1 MSKKR
6 LFLYIISSVAI
17 TLTLIIIGITTK
29 VIFGGLNINFL
40 EQRISTYLKT
50 EYEFNLKSD
59 DYTLMYNDEN
69 GIFIDVLNSN
79 LLLNNGISFRANQI
93 KIDFDLTDFF
103 FKKED
108 QLVTVM
114 IDEIAIKSG
123 QINNEI
129 LLKGSILEIKT
140 NYLRDIQNS
149 KISMSSALLTGDD
162 IFYEKFYLDFTYDF
176 EDSELN
182 ILGFNYGDIFI
193 SGPTYIKYN
202 LGKNLWQTKLEF
214 KAKKE
219 PLQAL
224 LSITDNAEL
233 DKVVS
238 GFVGWQTVSVTSEF
252 DFMSQSLLQDFVGE
266 MELNLS
272 GIYEL
277 EKILPIN
284 KFYKNFGNITSYNI
298 EMKKLGDQFK
308 IKIVDFKND
317 KVTFKKGSY
326 AIVDDN
332 LQNSNVNL
340 ITSVSK
346 KAVIDYIKSSISTRE
361 GNTNRALDFFKKNLN
376 EENNLVL
383 NFNFN
388 PLSKDI
394 KNSILNLKIKSQG
407 TINSNFIFDDNENP
421 NYTSGLVSY
430 NIQINDFLS
439 NDPVVKGELDLTDVK
454 AYIRQINLN
463 KQRNEILKITF
474 NSNIQDD
481 MDSEISFK
489 SIDSQIDLDG
499 NIRISKTNHLF
510 LDSFKLNNGRNVK
523 IQISGDLSERILNL
537 SIYGEMID
545 LSMNKVSANR
555 KVKDHYL
562 SKENYRINTEEAIF
576 AGGVRVID
584 FNAGISKQGELLSVN
599 SRASINDQT
608 LDYSREKNE
617 KFDINLISS
626 SDITYFV
633 NNTHPAKK
641 LLSNGE
647 LNMKSVRDLSTMN
660 AKVDIDLKDFVLI
673 NTPASLKI
681 LSIPSISGLVGIA
694 EGEEGIRFGYGQIS
708 YTESDKNFKDIDAF
722 AVSDSIGLVMEGEI
736 QREESMVDM
745 SGEISPIHLV
755 NAIIQNVPI
764 LGPIIIG
771 NEGEGLFSIDFSL
784 KGDVDDPEVSS
795 NPLTIIKPRIIE
807 RALEA
812 LSSNQV
818 IKQ

>member
-1 MSKKR
+1 MSKKL
-6 LFLYIISSVAI
+6 LFLYIISSVAGV
-17 TLTLIIIGITTK
+17 LTLVSIGVTVK

-59 DYTLMYNDEN
+59 DYTLMYNDDN
-69 GIFIDVLNSN
+69 GIFIDILNSN
-79 LLLNNGISFRANQI
+79 LLLNNEISFRANQI

-103 FKKED
+103 FDKED
-108 QLVTVM
+108 QLITVI

-129 LLKGSILEIKT
+129 FLKGSILEFKANSLSNI
-140 NYLRDIQNS
+140 RNS

-162 IFYEKFYLDFTYDF
+162 MFYEKFYFDFMYDF
-176 EDSELN
+176 VDRELN

-193 SGPTYIKYN
+193 SGPSYIKYN
-202 LGKNLWQTKLEF
+202 LEKNLWQTQLEI
-214 KAKKE
+214 KTKKE
-219 PLQAL
+219 PLKTL
-224 LSITDNAEL
+224 FNLTNNTEL

-238 GFVGWQTVSVTSEF
+238 GFIGWQTVSITSEF
-252 DFMSQSLLQDFVGE
+252 EFRDKSFLQYLVRE
-266 MELNLS
+266 MKLNLS

-298 EMKKLGDQFK
+298 EIKKLGDQFK
-308 IKIVDFKND
+308 IKVVDFKND
-317 KVTFKKGSY
+317 KVTFNKGSY
-326 AIVDDN
+326 VIVDDN
-332 LQNSNVNL
+332 LQDSNVNL

-346 KAVIDYIKSSISTRE
+346 KAVIDYITTSISTRE
-361 GNTNRALDFFKKNLN
+361 GNTNRALDFLRKNLN

-388 PLSKDI
+388 PLSRDI
-394 KNSILNLKIKSQG
+394 ENSILNMKIQSQG
-407 TINSNFIFDDNENP
+407 TINSNFVFDDNENP
-421 NYTSGLVSY
+421 NYTSGSVSY

-439 NDPVVKGELDLTDVK
+439 KDPVIKGELDLTNIK
-454 AYIRQINLN
+454 AYVRQINLL
-463 KQRNEILKITF
+463 KQRNEVLKINF
-474 NSNIQDD
+474 NSNIKNNI
-481 MDSEISFK
+481 DSEISFK
-489 SIDSQIDLDG
+489 SIDSQIELDG

-510 LDSFKLNNGRNVK
+510 LDSLSLNNGQNVQIK
-523 IQISGDLSERILNL
+523 IKGDLSERILNL

-545 LSMNKVSANR
+545 LSMNKISPKK
-555 KVKDHYL
+555 KVQNQYL
-562 SKENYRINTEEAIF
+562 SKENYKINTAKAIF
-576 AGGVRVID
+576 VGGVKVD
-584 FNAGISKQGELLSVN
+584 NFKAGISKQGELLSVN
-599 SRASINDQT
+599 SNAIINNHT
-608 LDYSREKNE
+608 LNYSREKNE
-617 KFDINLISS
+617 KVDINLINS

-633 NNTHPAKK
+633 NNNHPAKK
-641 LLSNGE
+641 LLSDGE
-647 LNMKSVRDLSTMN
+647 LKMKSVRDLSTMD
-660 AKVDIDLKDFVLI
+660 AKVEIDLKDFVLI

-681 LSIPSISGLVGIA
+681 LSIPSISGLVSIA
-694 EGEEGIRFGYGQIS
+694 EGEEGIRFGYGQIN
-708 YTESDKNFKDIDAF
+708 YTESDKKFKNIDAF

-736 QREESMVDM
+736 QRKESMVNM

-784 KGDVDDPEVSS
+784 KGNVDNPDVSS

-807 RALEA
+807 RALET
-812 LSSNQV
+812 LNSNQV
-818 IKQ
+818 IQQ

>member
-1 MSKKR
+1 MSKKL
-6 LFLYIISSVAI
+6 LFLYIMSSVAAVFTI
-17 TLTLIIIGITTK
+17 VIIGVTAK
-29 VIFGGLNINFL
+29 VMLGGLNINFL

-50 EYEFNLKSD
+50 EYDFNFKSD
-59 DYTLMYNDEN
+59 DYTLMYNNDN
-69 GIFIDVLNSN
+69 GIFIDILNSN
-79 LLLNNGISFRANQI
+79 LLLNNEISLRANQI
-93 KIDFDLTDFF
+93 KIDFDLTDLFF
-103 FKKED
+103 DKED

-114 IDEIAIKSG
+114 IDEIAILSD
-123 QINNEI
+123 QMDNNI
-129 LLKGSILEIKT
+129 FLNGSILEIKA
-140 NYLRDIQNS
+140 NSLRKIQNS

-162 IFYEKFYLDFTYDF
+162 IFYEKFHFDFTYDF
-176 EDSELN
+176 VDRKLN

-193 SGPTYIKYN
+193 SGPSYIKYN
-202 LGKNLWQTKLEF
+202 LEKNLWQTKIEI
-214 KAKKE
+214 KSKKE
-219 PLQAL
+219 SLKTL
-224 LSITDNAEL
+224 LNITNNTEL
-233 DKVVS
+233 DKIVS
-238 GFVGWQTVSVTSEF
+238 GFIGWQAVSMTSEF
-252 DFMSQSLLQDFVGE
+252 EFINKSFLQDLVGE
-266 MELNLS
+266 MKLNLS

-298 EMKKLGDQFK
+298 EIKKLGDQFK

-317 KVTFKKGSY
+317 KVTFNKGSY
-326 AIVDDN
+326 VIVDDN

-340 ITSVSK
+340 ITSISK
-346 KAVIDYIKSSISTRE
+346 KAVVDYINTSISTRE
-361 GNTNRALDFFKKNLN
+361 GNANRALDFFRKNLN

-388 PLSKDI
+388 PLSRDI
-394 KNSILNLKIKSQG
+394 ENSILNVKIQSQG
-407 TINSNFIFDDNENP
+407 TINSNFVFDDNENP

-439 NDPVVKGELDLTDVK
+439 KDPTIKGELDLTNIK
-454 AYIRQINLN
+454 AYVRQINLL
-463 KQRNEILKITF
+463 KKRNEVLKINF
-474 NSNIQDD
+474 NSNIKNNI
-481 MDSEISFK
+481 DSEISFK
-489 SIDSQIDLDG
+489 SIDSQIELDG

-510 LDSFKLNNGRNVK
+510 LDSLSLNNGQNVQIK
-523 IQISGDLSERILNL
+523 IKGDLSERILNL

-545 LSMNKVSANR
+545 LSMNKVSPKK
-555 KVKDHYL
+555 KVKEHYL
-562 SKENYRINTEEAIF
+562 SKENYKINTEKAIF
-576 AGGVRVID
+576 AGGVKVD
-584 FNAGISKQGELLSVN
+584 NFKAGISKQGELLSIN
-599 SRASINDQT
+599 SKASINDHT

-617 KFDINLISS
+617 KADINLISS

-633 NNTHPAKK
+633 NNNHPAKK
-641 LLSNGE
+641 LLSDGE
-647 LNMKSVRDLSTMN
+647 LKMQSVRDLNTMD
-660 AKVDIDLKDFVLI
+660 AKVEIDLKDFVLI

-681 LSIPSISGLVGIA
+681 LSLPSISGLVSIA

-708 YTESDKNFKDIDAF
+708 YTESDTNFKNIDAF

-736 QREESMVDM
+736 QREESVVDM

-764 LGPIIIG
+764 IGPIIIG

-784 KGDVDDPEVSS
+784 KGDVDNPEVTS

-818 IKQ
+818 IQQ